1 MCILYTE
8 FRKGRGIRDQIANI
22 GWIIKKARE
31 FQKNIYFSFI
41 DYAKAFVGQ
50 RSLEGYSPWGG
61 KESDTVSTHAVS
73 RTHSVVL
80 LYVLSLT
87 SKLFA
92 GSEAANFGVLFPS
105 CALGSSQAV
114 SFIVSYTCSLL
125 TSHFAMNW
133 FKLTSLTPNRW

>member
-1 MCILYTE
+1 MGFPDGSTSKESTCLLRRHEFNPCVRKILWS
-8 FRKGRGIRDQIANI
+8 RKWQPTPVFLPG
-22 GWIIKKARE
+22 K
-31 FQKNIYFSFI
+31 FL
-41 DYAKAFVGQ
+41 GQ

-105 CALGSSQAV
+105 CVLGSSQAV
-114 SFIVSYTCSLL
+114 SFIISYTCSLL